1 MPTSQQTRAALVLV
15 TERAVADAVTLIGP
29 DPRATRDR
37 LLVATPEIVSYY
49 SDGTAALAADS
60 YDDLRFDANVAGR
73 FTAEPVVNLREE
85 QIRRGVLWSVEPL
98 YGVTDVPLAS
108 ERLGQVVQYETAN
121 PFRDT
126 ITANTR
132 RDPRAVGWRRIS
144 SGSGCQFCQMLSGR
158 GAVYTEDSA
167 HFASHPHCHCS
178 AEPVFDGER
187 YVEASELQNL
197 GSHDRTA
204 AEQEELNAA
213 L

>member
-15 TERAVADAVTLIGP
+15 TDRAVADAVSLISS

-49 SDGTAALAADS
+49 SDGTAALAADY
-60 YDDLRFDANVAGR
+60 YDDRRFEANVSGR
-73 FTAEPVVNLREE
+73 FTADPIIDLREE

-98 YGVTDVPLAS
+98 YGVTDVPLAA
-108 ERLGQVVQYETAN
+108 ERVAQVVQYETAN

-126 ITANTR
+126 ITSNTR
-132 RDPRAVGWRRIS
+132 RDPRAVGWRRIA
-144 SGSGCQFCQMLSGR
+144 GGGCQFCNMLAGR
-158 GAVYTEDSA
+158 GAVYTDATA
-167 HFASHPHCHCS
+167 HFASHPHCRCS
-178 AEPVFDGER
+178 AEPVFEGER

-197 GSHDRTA
+197 GSHERTA
-204 AEQEELNAA
+204 AQQEELNAA

>member
-1 MPTSQQTRAALVLV
+1 MPTSQQSRAAMVLV
-15 TERAVADAVTLIGP
+15 ADRAVADAVSLITT

-49 SDGTAALAADS
+49 SDGTAALAADQ
-60 YDDLRFDANVAGR
+60 YDDLRFQANVAGS
-73 FTAEPVVNLREE
+73 FTAEPVIDLREE
-85 QIRRGVLWSVEPL
+85 RIRRGVLWSVEPL
-98 YGVTDVPLAS
+98 YGVTDIPLAT

-121 PFRDT
+121 PYRDT
-126 ITANTR
+126 ITTNTR
-132 RDPRAVGWRRIS
+132 RDPRAVGWRRIA
-144 SGSGCQFCQMLSGR
+144 GGGCQFCNMLAGR
-158 GAVYTEDSA
+158 GAVYTESSA
-167 HFASHPHCHCS
+167 HFASHPHCRCS